1 MQAVAAGSGG
11 GSLCC
16 RRRGSE
22 VVGERG
28 IRAIRLNR
36 TGDRGFIFTRLPLPI
51 VRTIKLPVYIGT
63 WEDFCLSVNLGP
75 SRERPTVN
83 CDQELQES

>member
-1 MQAVAAGSGG
+1 MQAVAAAGG

-36 TGDRGFIFTRLPLPI
+36 TGDRGFIFYPSPFAHC
-51 VRTIKLPVYIGT
+51 
-63 WEDFCLSVNLGP
+63 EDNKTPGVHWRMGRFLSVGEFGAVKGEADCKL
-75 SRERPTVN
+75 
-83 CDQELQES
+83 

>member
-1 MQAVAAGSGG
+1 MQAVAAAGG

-16 RRRGSE
+16 RRGGSE

-51 VRTIKLPVYIGT
+51 VRTIKRRLGR
-63 WEDFCLSVNLGP
+63 FLSVG
-75 SRERPTVN
+75 EFGAVKGEAN
-83 CDQELQES
+83 CKL